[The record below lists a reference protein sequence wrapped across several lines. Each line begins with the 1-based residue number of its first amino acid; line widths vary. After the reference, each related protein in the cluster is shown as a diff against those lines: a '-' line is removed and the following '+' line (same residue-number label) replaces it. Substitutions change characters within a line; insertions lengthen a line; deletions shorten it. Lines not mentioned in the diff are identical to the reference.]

1 MMIEPTEV
9 ESKDTLD
16 GFIEIMRT
24 VAKEAIENPELVKT
38 APHTTIVRRLDEV
51 KAVKQP
57 ILKYKDINPN
67 N

>member
-16 GFIEIMRT
+16 GFIDIMRT
-24 VAKEAIENPELVKT
+24 VANEAIENPELVKT

-57 ILKYKDINPN
+57 ILKYKDIQ
-67 N
+67 

>member
-24 VAKEAIENPELVKT
+24 VAREAIENPELVKT

-57 ILKYKDINPN
+57 ILKYKDIH
-67 N
+67 

>member
-16 GFIEIMRT
+16 GFIDIMRT

-57 ILKYKDINPN
+57 ILKFKDIQ
-67 N
+67 